1 MLPMLRKFLTRPSRS
16 RTDTEATISDGLPRG
31 LTDQDNLFVEDPYR
45 SRTGSVDENIFNQE
59 LHFIVDYLG
68 YCQVSEVQSISLLL
82 ESVKRV
88 KKGCSK
94 PSRVDFVIKEGVL
107 KISTV
112 GCHALILTVPLYIVA
127 LCAQESLRGFDKCFG
142 LNITR
147 KNAHLCYVFQAGSS
161 LEVRCK
167 KHRISKLHRH
177 VVTERKELSVLKNS
191 FRLLEVIVN
200 PASVSTFPRG
210 SHNVITKPCVIK
222 RIAGDHS
229 KRSKL
234 HKLAVSSCLITTSRN
249 ISYKNKITAISLS
262 PFKAPFMN
270 NFTPFEITRGNLI
283 PLKNALVCFSDAPI
297 TSYSQIVI
305 FVLVH
310 FTRRDLCHFLL

>member
-1 MLPMLRKFLTRPSRS
+1 MLPKLRKFLTRPSRA
-16 RTDTEATISDGLPRG
+16 RTDSEAVNGDELSKDLSDP
-31 LTDQDNLFVEDPYR
+31 DNLFIEEPYR

-88 KKGCSK
+88 KKSCSE
-94 PSRVDFVIKEGVL
+94 PSRIDFVIKEGVL

-161 LEVRCK
+161 LEVRC
-167 KHRISKLHRH
+167 
-177 VVTERKELSVLKNS
+177 T
-191 FRLLEVIVN
+191 
-200 PASVSTFPRG
+200 
-210 SHNVITKPCVIK
+210 TK
-222 RIAGDHS
+222 S
-229 KRSKL
+229 
-234 HKLAVSSCLITTSRN
+234 
-249 ISYKNKITAISLS
+249 
-262 PFKAPFMN
+262 
-270 NFTPFEITRGNLI
+270 
-283 PLKNALVCFSDAPI
+283 
-297 TSYSQIVI
+297 
-305 FVLVH
+305 
-310 FTRRDLCHFLL
+310 